1 MSTKKAKNLEAVSR
15 VLSLLL
21 PESLHVFSAAKYTG
35 SDHIA
40 PHDDRAFTQVLL
52 EDGRVISCSR
62 DIAVIVY
69 LSPQWSKEQGGVL
82 LDLEAKPGA
91 QREFVPEFNS
101 AIVFRIPR
109 WHEVTPVQ
117 SNSPRL
123 TIFGWFLVPGHKYS
137 LNTTQPEATKSQAQ
151 LPAPQ
156 PGKQRQKAEGNVQDA
171 GTAPSRSSSGCM
183 HSPCSRGGQGLQGEG
198 AEDPGP
204 SGGGGS
210 NKSKQQTNGEGYLK
224 HVADGEARQQGDK
237 SKQKKKRRVSNGAA
251 QQDPVD
257 APAWRPGDGSIL
269 RLFSRE

>member
-1 MSTKKAKNLEAVSR
+1 MQVWAMKHDPNTARPRKGRSSTWLVRWTRHNDGTTARDEWARDVPLRHVPFR
-15 VLSLLL
+15 SL
-21 PESLHVFSAAKYTG
+21 
-35 SDHIA
+35 
-40 PHDDRAFTQVLL
+40 
-52 EDGRVISCSR
+52 
-62 DIAVIVY
+62 
-69 LSPQWSKEQGGVL
+69 
-82 LDLEAKPGA
+82 
-91 QREFVPEFNS
+91 
-101 AIVFRIPR
+101 
-109 WHEVTPVQ
+109 
-117 SNSPRL
+117 
-123 TIFGWFLVPGHKYS
+123 GHKYS